1 MAIIQLSNF
10 GGPDLDGG
18 IEVRSVQILEHIK
31 AVLVPMLGKWEM

>member
-18 IEVRSVQILEHIK
+18 IEVRSVQILETY
-31 AVLVPMLGKWEM
+31 